1 MRRIATML
9 LVLAAVGGCSSSVP
23 RHSAV
28 FIPTPSPTRPPATAT
43 ATTSLAPGASPEAS
57 ADTSGWVALA
67 PDGEG
72 FSVLMPGKATAS
84 TVSTKSPGGDVPTN
98 SWSATGAVG
107 SFDVSHARFPKG
119 SFSAG
124 TPTAVLDAGMKAIAA
139 TALPGSTIS
148 NVADLTVGGHAGRT
162 FTFSDSKTAS
172 VCEFFVVGDD
182 IYTLFVGSEPGK
194 MDATVMRAFF
204 GSFQLT
210 V

>member
-9 LVLAAVGGCSSSVP
+9 LVLAVVGGCSSSIP

-28 FIPTPSPTRPPATAT
+28 FIPTAPPTPPPATA
-43 ATTSLAPGASPEAS
+43 ASS

-84 TVSTKSPGGDVPTN
+84 TISAKSPGGDVPTTT
-98 SWSATGAVG
+98 WSATSAVG
-107 SFDVSHARFPKG
+107 SFDVAHARFPKG
-119 SFSAG
+119 SLSVGSPA
-124 TPTAVLDAGMKAIAA
+124 AVLDAGMKAIAA
-139 TALPGSTIS
+139 NVLPRSTIS
-148 NVADLTVGGHAGRT
+148 NVADVTVGGHAGRT

-194 MDATVMRAFF
+194 MDAAVVRGFF
-204 GSFQLT
+204 ASFQLT